1 MRGLLRNFRI
11 CMLTVLFAVSLYGQE
26 RGDTLALRFLPARHL
41 VHDFVA
47 DGAAHRFSA
56 TQLFSP
62 NEVQVGV
69 GGILPLLG
77 YEVWEMPVQ
86 LSTAASI
93 QARLDPGRRIAVQS
107 SEFSI
112 DFFVL
117 DIQMSRDLV
126 FRTGMSHSSHHLGDG
141 ELGDSAVFPIDYS
154 RDEIQV
160 FIIHPSSFF
169 RGQVYAGLRYAY
181 ALVIHRPV
189 HKPVSLQ
196 IGVHT
201 LAWSF
206 SQELSLYGGW
216 DIKVRQELSY
226 GTSQRYEAGLQYTSE
241 DGRIL
246 RFSISYSGG
255 FDERGQFFGEH
266 RRGAG
271 VGIIVSL

>member
-1 MRGLLRNFRI
+1 MRGLLRSFRI
-11 CMLTVLFAVSLYGQE
+11 SMLTVMCSVPLHAQGE
-26 RGDTLALRFLPARHL
+26 GDTLTVRFLPSRHL
-41 VHDFVA
+41 VHDFIA
-47 DGAAHRFSA
+47 DWTAHRFSA
-56 TQLFSP
+56 TQLLSP
-62 NEVQVGV
+62 NEVQVSV

-77 YEVWEMPVQ
+77 YDVWEMSVQ
-86 LSTAASI
+86 LSTGASI
-93 QARLDPGRRIAVQS
+93 QARLDPGRSIAVQS

-117 DIQMSRDLV
+117 DVQMSHDLV

-141 ELGDSAVFPIDYS
+141 ESGDSAASPIDYS

-160 FIIHPSSFF
+160 FMIHPSSFF

-181 ALVIHRPV
+181 ALVIHHPV

-196 IGVHT
+196 IGMHL

-241 DGRIL
+241 AGRIL
-246 RFSISYSGG
+246 RFAISYSGG
-255 FDERGQFFGEH
+255 FDERGQFFGKH
-266 RRGAG
+266 RRAAG